1 MGFSD
6 LGPWDDAVP
15 GAETWAFLERQ
26 AEMKCILGNEL
37 VITGTRRCVQ
47 SLKMGRKRQRK
58 EGTFKR
64 FPFFIAYS
72 LSVHKQDSCP
82 VKT

>member
-1 MGFSD
+1 MGFSE
-6 LGPWDDAVP
+6 LGAWDDAVP
-15 GAETWAFLERQ
+15 GAETWALLERQ

-37 VITGTRRCVQ
+37 VITGARRCVR

-64 FPFFIAYS
+64 LTFRSTVLFLVLGLFIY
-72 LSVHKQDSCP
+72 LF
-82 VKT
+82 